1 MTRRFIFGVCIPYN
15 MESSAYSLTTLRHA
29 GHKKWFYDR
38 QQGSGWDGTKK
49 SSHGTKC
56 FVPSHPMGFPKKKSH
71 PIPSHGIDNSSHP
84 IPWVPWDER
93 NIKRLLKTWINFHD
107 FLIQSSQFPPICS
120 QLDLFIWHL
129 FFILT
134 TNPIELLN
142 NRLRSYWC

>member
-1 MTRRFIFGVCIPYN
+1 MLQSGRH
-15 MESSAYSLTTLRHA
+15 LTQIIMPEDQIKLVYTSGLRM
-29 GHKKWFYDR
+29 
-38 QQGSGWDGTKK
+38 GWDGTKK

-142 NRLRSYWC
+142 NRLRSYWCENLSELQRIP